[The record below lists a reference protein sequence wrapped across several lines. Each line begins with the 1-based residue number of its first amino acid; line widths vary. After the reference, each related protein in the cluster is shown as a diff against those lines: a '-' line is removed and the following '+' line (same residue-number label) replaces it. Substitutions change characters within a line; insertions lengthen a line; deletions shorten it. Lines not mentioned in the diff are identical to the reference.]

1 MKITTTPSTKR
12 TSKNVRS
19 GSGPAAVGRA
29 PLAPGAD
36 VASERV
42 GLPLP
47 HERDESTHSVAAK
60 PDPVMVQAHR
70 DMEAGMVDTD
80 MRATPGMDAQRRAAL
95 VPGVGGKPLG
105 KAR

>member
-47 HERDESTHSVAAK
+47 HESDESTHSMAAI
-60 PDPVMVQAHR
+60 PDPVMVQAHLEI
-70 DMEAGMVDTD
+70 EARMVNTD
-80 MRATPGMDAQRRAAL
+80 MRATPGIDANRRAAL
-95 VPGVGGKPLG
+95 VPGADG
-105 KAR
+105 